1 MSVRFSYKRLCTRPV
16 NFHRITGI
24 SIDQFEE
31 IALKCE
37 PEWEKRVIKPK
48 KLDGRPYGV
57 GDLKEHMLTLLMYYR
72 CYVTQEFIG
81 MLYGVD
87 DSCICRSIKR
97 IEPILA
103 KVVAIKKDRTLSEK
117 DLETL
122 IIDCTE
128 QPIERPTKHQKKYY
142 SGKKKRHTLK
152 SEIQMTEGGRITSV
166 SKSTPGTVHD
176 FEVRKRG
183 SPLSRNSRTYVDS
196 GYQGLDKIHKAT
208 ELPYKKPKNGK
219 LSPEEREYN
228 GGLSRFRVRVENKI
242 RELKIFRI
250 LSERYRNKRRGH
262 GLKLNI
268 VAGLVNFKN
277 GF

>member
-1 MSVRFSYKRLCTRPV
+1 MRFSYERLRKYPR
-16 NFHRITGI
+16 NFHRITGV

-31 IALKCE
+31 IASKCKK
-37 PEWEKRVIKPK
+37 EWEKKIIKPK

-57 GDLKEHMLTLLMYYR
+57 GNLKEHLLTLLIYYR
-72 CYVTQEFIG
+72 CYTTQEFIG

-87 DSCICRSIKR
+87 DSCICRSIRR

-103 KVVAIKKDRTLSEK
+103 KVIAIKKDRTLTQK
-117 DLETL
+117 DLETI

-128 QPIERPTKHQKKYY
+128 QPIERPKKRQKRYY
-142 SGKKKRHTLK
+142 SGKKKGHTLK
-152 SEIQMTEGGRITSV
+152 TEIQITEVGRIVST
-166 SKSTPGTVHD
+166 SKSHPGKDHD

-183 SPLSRNSRTYVDS
+183 SPLSGNSRTYVDS

-208 ELPYKKPKNGK
+208 ELPYKKPKNGE
-219 LSPEEREYN
+219 LTAEEKEYN
-228 GGLSRFRVRVENKI
+228 RGLSSFRVRVENKI
-242 RELKIFRI
+242 RELKVFRI
-250 LSERYRNKRRGH
+250 IGERYRNKKKRY

-268 VAGLVNFKN
+268 VAGIVNFKH